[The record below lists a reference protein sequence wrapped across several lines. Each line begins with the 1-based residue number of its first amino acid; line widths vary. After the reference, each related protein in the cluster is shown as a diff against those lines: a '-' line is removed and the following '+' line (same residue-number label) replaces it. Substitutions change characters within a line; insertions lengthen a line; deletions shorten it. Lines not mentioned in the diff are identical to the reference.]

1 VQDVA
6 MQLTVLFCAEMLYSG
21 LQAQDR
27 YSRRSKSSWAL
38 QAGTVAHG
46 LRRSSTASRRLG
58 TRRQCQGR
66 QGRGIRAGPPVD
78 VDDERG
84 EKPVGKA
91 EMLDSIHQ
99 LALAEWLGIFAFAVC
114 LVLEVLIRRHDG
126 GDVAGEAGDAGGEA
140 AWLPHE
146 HLEGHAAA
154 PHVAVPVTRTIVRVL
169 LSGGLFI

>member
-46 LRRSSTASRRLG
+46 LRRSSTASRQLG
-58 TRRQCQGR
+58 TRRKRR
-66 QGRGIRAGPPVD
+66 QGREIRAGPPVD
-78 VDDERG
+78 VDDEQG
-84 EKPVGKA
+84 EKPLGKT
-91 EMLDSIHQ
+91 EMPDSIHQ

-114 LVLEVLIRRHDG
+114 LVLQVLIRRHDRG
-126 GDVAGEAGDAGGEA
+126 EMAGEAGDTGGGA